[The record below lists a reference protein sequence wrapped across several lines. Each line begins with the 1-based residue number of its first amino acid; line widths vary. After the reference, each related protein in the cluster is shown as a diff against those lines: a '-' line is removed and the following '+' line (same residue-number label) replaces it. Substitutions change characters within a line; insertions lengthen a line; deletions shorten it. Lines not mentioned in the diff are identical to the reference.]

1 MPLTS
6 GGIYYADNSTAMSV
20 ADITAA
26 MATSI
31 NNAIGAEWTAYTPSI
46 SGATRLS
53 GDLYYAL
60 SGNIMHIM
68 GSITVSAVS
77 GPISFTI
84 PTGWNIN
91 NTIAPVSTVIVGAAG
106 LNDSG
111 TAYYPGLIRAGGTT
125 TCSIV
130 PQLANGTYVGITQ
143 TSNTI
148 PFTWASGDSFSVRVT
163 LPVTKV

>member
-31 NNAIGAEWTAYTPSI
+31 NNAIGAEWTAYTPTL

-84 PTGWNIN
+84 PSGWNIN
-91 NTIAPVSTVIVGAAG
+91 NTIAPTSTVIVGSAG
-106 LNDSG
+106 FNDAL
-111 TAYYPGLIRAGGTT
+111 TAYYPGIVRANGTT
-125 TCSIV
+125 SCSLN

-148 PFTWASGDSFSVRVT
+148 PFTWVSGDSFSVRVT
-163 LPVTKV
+163 LPVTSV